1 MIRVIPTATITI
13 NYIKRNPR
21 NNKYVGTYR
30 IQNGRPIEF
39 TMLFNR
45 RRKTPTFI
53 PVLKHQYH
61 KEYLA
66 DMILK
71 QGGI

>member
-1 MIRVIPTATITI
+1 MIRVIPAATVNI

-21 NNKYVGTYR
+21 NNMYVGTYR
-30 IQNGRPIEF
+30 IQNGKPIEF

-45 RRKTPTFI
+45 RRKTSTFI
-53 PVLKHQYH
+53 PALIHTDH

-71 QGGI
+71 QAGL